1 MTREEESLIHFHLQ
15 TLKGSLSVLM
25 PQVQKAM
32 NTMSLQRDQIDTSTA
47 EFNERF
53 RDQLV
58 EYHQARE
65 KLQELEMSAIHRD
78 KNMQVLNDQLEQLT
92 IELDEVK
99 KQIHEKGKSMTD
111 KTHLIATQ
119 RAIQRLKEENRE
131 FDILIGVLYHEV
143 TQARKGVGSK
153 HSEDAESDED

>member
-1 MTREEESLIHFHLQ
+1 MKTETREEQSIVHLQ
-15 TLKGSLSVLM
+15 TLKGSLSVLKH
-25 PQVQKAM
+25 QAM
-32 NTMSLQRDQIDTSTA
+32 NAMSLQRDEIDNKTA
-47 EFNERF
+47 EFSERF

-65 KLQELEMSAIHRD
+65 KLQELEKSALHRD
-78 KNMQVLNDQLEQLT
+78 KNMKALNDQLEQLT
-92 IELDEVK
+92 LELDGVK
-99 KQIHEKGKSMTD
+99 KQIQGKGKSMTD
-111 KTHLIATQ
+111 RSDLIAKQ

-153 HSEDAESDED
+153 HSEDEESDEEQ